1 MKSRFVKFFLLLWG
15 VGAIIGAAAT
25 LSVWAVRTY
34 RMLAWPTVTGI
45 VRESSVATSL
55 NGRGAAFYA
64 NVLSVEYSVAGVTNR
79 TWRTYPF
86 GNGCSTARFMHEAR
100 KAAFPVGAAVAVYYN
115 PTDSTDAF
123 VGHVGLGEVLWGLIP
138 LVLLTVG
145 VAILCVLVRRKSR
158 RNVSHN

>member
-64 NVLSVEYSVAGVTNR
+64 NVLSVENGIECY
-79 TWRTYPF
+79 TYELTT
-86 GNGCSTARFMHEAR
+86 SIHECQTISFVFA
-100 KAAFPVGAAVAVYYN
+100 KDIVDELKFFEILDEIEIQIQNKNLVMANVIN
-115 PTDSTDAF
+115 P
-123 VGHVGLGEVLWGLIP
+123 
-138 LVLLTVG
+138 
-145 VAILCVLVRRKSR
+145 KK
-158 RNVSHN
+158 N